1 MDWLHDNWLWLAL
14 LILVLGSIE
23 RGISSLR
30 NSIIEVREQTQE
42 AVEYLSRIAAL
53 MGREEEEKRREIER
67 AKWHELPEPPARCT
81 LTNASKS

>member
-53 MGREEEEKRREIER
+53 RGREEEEKRREIER

>member
-53 MGREEEEKRREIER
+53 MGRDEEEKRREIER

>member
-30 NSIIEVREQTQE
+30 KSIIEVREQTQE